1 MSEFKN
7 SSIKDL
13 LNQIDGFKELN
24 TSEKITVELNF
35 RNLIGDFNLI
45 IDNKL
50 IESDEFLKNLFF
62 QLLDIKKVEAENISE
77 EIKNKDS
84 LSFINYHSKIKGTN
98 FLDYHNFIQPVNI
111 LKIDFDNLAKNTE
124 VHMENPGD
132 TLGKELDKTLV
143 LLADSGKTQD
153 IYDNQIKPTYSENVY
168 VIVVDKS
175 SLPNPVRTINN
186 QRSSVLI
193 HEFDRTSIFSVL
205 EYSAMTN
212 VFEEILKLIK
222 KDIKDKLENTKTFNE
237 LIIDFE
243 KHILGI
249 KNKKEILKKIADENK
264 KSIDKLINQ
273 HLDDNLIVKK
283 VLESIDSQGVKMKQS
298 EQKEFTEKLLIEK
311 VKTINYRVQYE
322 VEIFNEKTE
331 ELIENIEHEF
341 INVSGLKFSKNVR
354 KWFVSGLA
362 GLGTSGALALY
373 LSSFGK
379 FGGSVLLGSFG
390 MFKGGAAVTLLASPF
405 GLAIS
410 AALGAVVLS
419 KSILGWKK
427 SLAKQIRKTAT
438 KNIIPNLKENNSQL
452 WNETKEAVIVGFDE
466 IIRESRDHFIEQN
479 KDIIDEEKLGRIDG
493 ITSA

>member
-1 MSEFKN
+1 MSGFKN

-13 LNQIDGFKELN
+13 LNQIGGFKELN
-24 TSEKITVELNF
+24 TSEKITAELNL

-45 IDNKL
+45 IDDKL
-50 IESDEFLKNLFF
+50 IEYDEFLKNLFF
-62 QLLDIKKVEAENISE
+62 QLLDIKKVEAESISE
-77 EIKNKDS
+77 EIRNKDS
-84 LSFINYHSKIKGTN
+84 LSFINYQSNVKGTN

-111 LKIDFDNLAKNTE
+111 LKIDFDKLSQNTA
-124 VHMENPGD
+124 VHMESPSDVGS
-132 TLGKELDKTLV
+132 KEFDKTLV
-143 LLADSGKTQD
+143 LLADSSKTQD
-153 IYDNQIKPTYSENVY
+153 IYDNHIKPAYSENVY

-186 QRSSVLI
+186 QKSSVLI
-193 HEFDRTSIFSVL
+193 HEFDRTSISSVL
-205 EYSAMTN
+205 EYSDITN
-212 VFEEILKLIK
+212 VFEEILNFTE
-222 KDIKDKLENTKTFNE
+222 KDIKDKLENIKTFNE
-237 LIIDFE
+237 LIINFE

-249 KNKKEILKKIADENK
+249 QNKKEVLKKLADKNEESIN
-264 KSIDKLINQ
+264 KSINQ
-273 HLDDNLIVKK
+273 NLDESLSVEQ
-283 VLESIDSQGVKMKQS
+283 VLESIDSQGIKMKRS
-298 EQKEFTEKLLIEK
+298 EQKEFTEKLLMEK
-311 VKTINYRVQYE
+311 VKTINYRVQHE

-341 INVSGLKFSKNVR
+341 IDVSGLKFSKNVR

-362 GLGTSGALALY
+362 SLGTSGALALY

-390 MFKGGAAVTLLASPF
+390 MFKGGAAVTLLAGPF

-438 KNIIPNLKENNSQL
+438 KTIIPNLKENNNQL
-452 WNETKEAVIVGFDE
+452 WDETREAVIVGFDE